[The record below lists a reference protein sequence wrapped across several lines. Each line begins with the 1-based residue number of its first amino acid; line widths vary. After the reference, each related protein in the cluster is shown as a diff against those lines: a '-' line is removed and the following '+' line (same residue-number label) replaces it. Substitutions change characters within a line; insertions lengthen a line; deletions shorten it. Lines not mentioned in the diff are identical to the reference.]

1 MIALMPEQDM
11 REWLR
16 CIERQIRSPTP
27 SEVGEDKNLYV
38 ESGGKC
44 DDLNVSRVSKWTG
57 HILLY
62 NIVIC

>member
-1 MIALMPEQDM
+1 MIALMPQQDI
-11 REWLR
+11 RERLS

-27 SEVGEDKNLYV
+27 SEVGEHKDLDV
-38 ESGGKC
+38 ENGGKR